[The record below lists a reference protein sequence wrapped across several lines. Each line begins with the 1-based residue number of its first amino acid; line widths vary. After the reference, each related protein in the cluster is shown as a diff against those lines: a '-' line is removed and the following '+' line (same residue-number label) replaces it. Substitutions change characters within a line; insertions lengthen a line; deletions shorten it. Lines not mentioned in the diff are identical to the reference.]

1 MKKSKSV
8 NFLVGINIMIKTRD
22 GLWQVLVV
30 LFSLIATLV
39 QLKLSTLFLDSY
51 FLGILALASIPLL
64 LAMLYQISE
73 LQTIL
78 FTKLILR

>member
-1 MKKSKSV
+1 
-8 NFLVGINIMIKTRD
+8 MIKIRD

-30 LFSLIATLV
+30 LFSLVATLV

-64 LAMLYQISE
+64 LANVISDFG
-73 LQTIL
+73 IANY
-78 FTKLILR
+78 LI